1 MRAEVVEF
9 NKLSDSR
16 EMLEA
21 KEPNF
26 IVIFIYLLL
35 IMIIVA
41 FIWMWSGEID
51 ITVKGNGILRP
62 AKKVSFVRN
71 INGGLIEELNYQ
83 EGERVGKGD
92 LLYIIDST
100 ILDLQLENLKEER
113 GKLIKDIASLKL
125 LEQSYLAGKNLIDK
139 DNMEY
144 YNRYLV
150 YKYNYEQLA
159 LDLNQ
164 AEKRYRR
171 EQKLSPSSTTISRM
185 EELKANYRLAQLA
198 FERHKSETLVNIKNE
213 IDGMKERL
221 IEVEFQL
228 QEIEKRIAL
237 NMVRA
242 PISGTIQVLQEFNV
256 GDYMPAGIEVLRII
270 PEDSEKYKVE
280 IMVQNRDISQ
290 LKIGQK
296 IKYRFLAL
304 PYKEYGIL
312 DGKITKISEDAVLS
326 QGEPNMAYKVEGSI
340 NSTRLYDKNGK
351 PTEIRAGMLCEARV
365 VVRQKKIIYF
375 VLEKLDFLS

>member
-1 MRAEVVEF
+1 
-9 NKLSDSR
+9 
-16 EMLEA
+16 
-21 KEPNF
+21 
-26 IVIFIYLLL
+26 
-35 IMIIVA
+35 
-41 FIWMWSGEID
+41 
-51 ITVKGNGILRP
+51 
-62 AKKVSFVRN
+62 
-71 INGGLIEELNYQ
+71 
-83 EGERVGKGD
+83 
-92 LLYIIDST
+92 
-100 ILDLQLENLKEER
+100 
-113 GKLIKDIASLKL
+113 
-125 LEQSYLAGKNLIDK
+125 
-139 DNMEY
+139 
-144 YNRYLV
+144 
-150 YKYNYEQLA
+150 
-159 LDLNQ
+159 
-164 AEKRYRR
+164 
-171 EQKLSPSSTTISRM
+171 M

-198 FERHKSETLVNIKNE
+198 FERYKSETLVNIKNE

-221 IEVEFQL
+221 IEVESQL

-304 PYKEYGIL
+304 PYKEYGTL